1 MPFCPNC
8 KTEYQAGVK
17 TCADCG
23 AALVDALP
31 KEEDL
36 PFSPTDEGVFLAA
49 ANESADVLA
58 IEGRLRSEGIPF
70 RKQGFSGPGMF
81 GAYAFGAEFYVPKR
95 CLAQAQLA
103 LPAGLPPCPKEPGTP
118 EGEQP
123 DFSEAAE
130 PEAPESA
137 KAEETSGEKAGGA
150 LHDTESDVEG
160 GKKGGVLKPLG
171 FVLFLIA
178 AALVVFGVDSL
189 MNLFRSA
196 MGWS

>member
-70 RKQGFSGPGMF
+70 RKKGFNGPGGF

-95 CLAQAQLA
+95 CLARAQLA

-118 EGEQP
+118 EGEEP
-123 DFSEAAE
+123 AFSEAAA
-130 PEAPESA
+130 PGAPETGEA
-137 KAEETSGEKAGGA
+137 NGEKVDDA
-150 LHDTESDVEG
+150 LHDAESNVEG